1 MSAHGLARLAWDSE
15 FLGFPVARIEGPDL
29 DDEGL
34 STTLWDARSDRFRLI
49 YWATH
54 AGRNVPETLLREFSG
69 VLADR
74 RATYSLDLSSP
85 GAVVPA
91 SDIVVSEYPSGPA
104 SPRLHEL
111 AITAGAYSRFQRDP
125 LFPLESFR
133 SLYRTWI
140 HRCAVGELA
149 DAVLVASSPGMGPPL
164 GMVTISVR
172 DRVGQI
178 GLIAVA
184 EDARGRGVG
193 ARLVDGAH
201 ERMRRLGAG
210 RAVIVTQLDNAPACR
225 LYEHLG
231 YRLSEVRQTYH
242 FWPLNAAD
250 PARDQRRDGRPQR
263 PGPGEGGVA
272 LQTTN
277 GVSSW

>member
-1 MSAHGLARLAWDSE
+1 LAWDSE
-15 FLGFPVARIEGPDL
+15 FLSFPVARIEGPDV
-29 DDEGL
+29 DDEEL
-34 STTLWDARSDRFRLI
+34 STTLRGARGDRFRLI

-54 AGRNVPETLLREFSG
+54 AERSVPETLMREFSG

-74 RATYSLDLSSP
+74 RATFSLDLSSP
-85 GAVVPA
+85 GAALPA
-91 SDIVVSEYPSGPA
+91 SDIVISEYPSGPA

-111 AITAGAYSRFQRDP
+111 AITAGAYSRFRRDP
-125 LFPLESFR
+125 LFPPEGFR
-133 SLYRTWI
+133 ALYRTWI

-149 DAVLVASSPGMGPPL
+149 DAVLLASSPVVGAPL

-172 DRVGQI
+172 DRVGRI

-193 ARLVDGAH
+193 TRLVDGAH

-210 RAVIVTQLDNAPACR
+210 RAVVVTQLDNAPACR
-225 LYEHLG
+225 LYEYLG
-231 YRLSEVRQTYH
+231 YRLSEVGKTYH

-250 PARDQRRDGRPQR
+250 LARDQHRDGRPQR
-263 PGPGEGGVA
+263 PIPEEGGVVLRA
-272 LQTTN
+272 MN
-277 GVSSW
+277 GLSRWWV